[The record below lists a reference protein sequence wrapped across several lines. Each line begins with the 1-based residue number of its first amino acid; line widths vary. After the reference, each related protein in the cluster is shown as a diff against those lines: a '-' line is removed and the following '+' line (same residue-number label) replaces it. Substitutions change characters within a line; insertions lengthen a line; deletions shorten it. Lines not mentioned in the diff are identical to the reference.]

1 MKTAGKVLLALV
13 AVGVFLYLFDVRWVD
28 GRIEISRRDDSSR
41 ARIDRAVG
49 ELGQRAAEPNRPA
62 PTIGSEPAK
71 PEHRDVPK
79 RDREALEDIL
89 EEAE

>member
-13 AVGVFLYLFDVRWVD
+13 AIGVFLYFFDVRWVD

-49 ELGQRAAEPNRPA
+49 KLGQRAAEPARPA
-62 PTIGSEPAK
+62 PTMAKEPPK
-71 PEHRDVPK
+71 PGHRDVPK
-79 RDREALEDIL
+79 RDREALESIL